1 MDTDRAAYDNLILN
15 YNMEIEKILES
26 AVESIL
32 IELNLTKEVFETSI

>member
-1 MDTDRAAYDNLILN
+1 MDTDRAVYDNLILN